1 MLLFC
6 QKSFYKDVFGVC
18 VSALVWLG
26 RVCRCHSVCAMAEEL
41 RQGRML
47 LWNDWTCNTSI
58 TALKT
63 TSRFNM
69 VTSNT
74 ALEITSSLIQHGKL
88 WLPREQPE
96 FQALTL
102 TLTLHTWRDLSVC
115 QCCPTLWDCRLEFWC
130 EIPQCPAPIIW
141 IYMDSEWT
149 QQEESSD
156 SNQLRHQGTQH

>member
-26 RVCRCHSVCAMAEEL
+26 RGGRGHSVCAMAEEL

-63 TSRFNM
+63 TSIFNM

-96 FQALTL
+96 FQSITL
-102 TLTLHTWRDLSVC
+102 TLTPSQWRDFSAC
-115 QCCPTLWDCRLEFWC
+115 QCCPMLNGILVWDSSIGLHQSFEFT
-130 EIPQCPAPIIW
+130 
-141 IYMDSEWT
+141 WT
-149 QQEESSD
+149 QHWARFISVTPKSHRIISVFSIQ
-156 SNQLRHQGTQH
+156 